1 MVLIVLFVFCCCYVQ
16 FVFLGLALCS
26 CSLFVNVVLVFYLRG
41 FLLVLL
47 LSIVFFVLDSWFL
60 VSRWLVLLCFC
71 S

>member
-1 MVLIVLFVFCCCYVQ
+1 VFCCCYVQ
-16 FVFLGLALCS
+16 FVFLGFALCS
-26 CSLFVNVVLVFYLRG
+26 CSLFVNVVLVLYLRG
-41 FLLVLL
+41 FLLGSL

>member
-1 MVLIVLFVFCCCYVQ
+1 MLFVFCCCYVQ
-16 FVFLGLALCS
+16 FVFLGFALCS

-41 FLLVLL
+41 LLLVFL

>member
-1 MVLIVLFVFCCCYVQ
+1 MLFVFCCCYVQ
-16 FVFLGLALCS
+16 FVFLGFALCS

-41 FLLVLL
+41 FLLVFL

-60 VSRWLVLLCFC
+60 VSRWLVLLCYC

>member
-1 MVLIVLFVFCCCYVQ
+1 MLFAFCCCYVQ
-16 FVFLGLALCS
+16 FVFLGFALCS

-41 FLLVLL
+41 FLLVFL

>member
-1 MVLIVLFVFCCCYVQ
+1 MLFVFCCCYVQ
-16 FVFLGLALCS
+16 FVFLGFALCS
-26 CSLFVNVVLVFYLRG
+26 CSLFVNVVLVFL
-41 FLLVLL
+41 FAWVSSSFL

>member
-1 MVLIVLFVFCCCYVQ
+1 MLFVFCCCYVQ
-16 FVFLGLALCS
+16 FVFLGFALCS
-26 CSLFVNVVLVFYLRG
+26 CSLFVNVVLV
-41 FLLVLL
+41 VLFAWVSSSFL

>member
-1 MVLIVLFVFCCCYVQ
+1 MLFVFCCCYVQ
-16 FVFLGLALCS
+16 FVFLGFALCS

-41 FLLVLL
+41 FLLVFL

>member
-1 MVLIVLFVFCCCYVQ
+1 MFLIVLFVFCCCYVQ
-16 FVFLGLALCS
+16 FVFLGFALCS

-41 FLLVLL
+41 FLLVFL

>member
-1 MVLIVLFVFCCCYVQ
+1 MLSVFCCCYVQ
-16 FVFLGLALCS
+16 FVFLGFALCS

-41 FLLVLL
+41 FLLVFL

>member
-1 MVLIVLFVFCCCYVQ
+1 MLFVFCCCYVQ
-16 FVFLGLALCS
+16 FVFLGFVLCS

-41 FLLVLL
+41 FLLVFL

>member
-1 MVLIVLFVFCCCYVQ
+1 MLFVFCCCYVQ
-16 FVFLGLALCS
+16 FVFLGFALCS

-41 FLLVLL
+41 FLLGSL

>member
-1 MVLIVLFVFCCCYVQ
+1 VFCCCYVQ
-16 FVFLGLALCS
+16 FVFLGFALCS

-41 FLLVLL
+41 FLLVFL

>member
-1 MVLIVLFVFCCCYVQ
+1 VFCCCYVQ
-16 FVFLGLALCS
+16 FVFLGFALCS

-41 FLLVLL
+41 FLLGFL

>member
-1 MVLIVLFVFCCCYVQ
+1 MLFVFCCCYVQ
-16 FVFLGLALCS
+16 FVFLGFALCS

-41 FLLVLL
+41 FLLGFL